1 MERSNRCTE
10 REEAK
15 IPAASF
21 IGDVR
26 AHLIEL
32 QVSDN
37 IALYSVGCLS

>member
-1 MERSNRCTE
+1 MEQSNRCTE

-15 IPAASF
+15 MPAASF

-32 QVSDN
+32 QVSEN
-37 IALYSVGCLS
+37 IPLYSVGYLS